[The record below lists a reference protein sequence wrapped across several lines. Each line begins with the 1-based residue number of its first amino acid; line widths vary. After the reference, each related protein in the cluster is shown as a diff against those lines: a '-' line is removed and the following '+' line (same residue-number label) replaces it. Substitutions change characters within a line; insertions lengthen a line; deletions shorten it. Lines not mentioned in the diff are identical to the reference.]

1 MSKTTFTTG
10 LASRC
15 HITNIYSYRWRIKK
29 LFFWG
34 GGIMIIYK
42 MVKLNFNLFLYDT
55 IVEIQE
61 SQIISLYYNRKYIYK
76 IDVINLKYL
85 KLLLTFKI
93 Q

>member
-1 MSKTTFTTG
+1 MG
-10 LASRC
+10 
-15 HITNIYSYRWRIKK
+15 
-29 LFFWG
+29 G
-34 GGIMIIYK
+34 GGIVIIYK